1 MERKINSQT
10 DFDFDTKGKRLFLG
24 LSTFTLILMMLITTV
39 LWWFVSPRLH
49 EINEVLATVSLSAL
63 RIFFFILLLGT
74 ILVLLTSYT
83 GRNLLIARIAI
94 LAYIKILFPVTIFMG
109 SILGIS
115 KEKIRE
121 SFVHVNN
128 SFIRSLKKKLK
139 PSDILLLLPHCL
151 QHSDCLIRLT
161 YDIHKCEKCGK
172 CDIKDLSEIISR
184 HKITAAIATGGSL
197 ARKIIIENKP
207 KFIIA
212 VACERDLVE
221 GMREVFPIPIF
232 GVLNQRPQGPCINTK
247 VDTKKIDLALQALIT
262 NS

>member
-1 MERKINSQT
+1 MEKNSRT

-24 LSTFTLILMMLITTV
+24 LSTFTLILMMLITTI

-49 EINEVLATVSLSAL
+49 EINEVLAAVSLTAL
-63 RIFFFILLLGT
+63 RIFFFILLLGNV
-74 ILVLLTSYT
+74 LVMLTSYT
-83 GRNLLIARIAI
+83 GRNLLVAKIAI
-94 LAYIKILFPVTIFMG
+94 LAYIKILYPVTIFVA

-121 SFVHVNN
+121 SYVHVNN

-151 QHSDCLIRLT
+151 QNSDCLIRLT

-172 CDIKDLSEIISR
+172 CDIKDLCEIIYK
-184 HKITAAIATGGSL
+184 HKIKAAIATGGSL

-212 VACERDLVE
+212 VACDRDLVD

-232 GVLNQRPQGPCINTK
+232 GVLNQRPEGPCINTK
-247 VDTKKIDLALQALIT
+247 VDTKKIDSALNVLLT
-262 NS
+262 RS

>member
-1 MERKINSQT
+1 MEKDSKT
-10 DFDFDTKGKRLFLG
+10 DFNFDTKGKRLFLG
-24 LSTFTLILMMLITTV
+24 LSTLTLILMMVITTI

-49 EINEVLATVSLSAL
+49 DINSILANVSITAL
-63 RIFFFILLLGT
+63 RVFFFVLLLGT

-83 GRNLLIARIAI
+83 GKNLLVARIAI
-94 LAYIKILFPVTIFMG
+94 LAYIKILYPVTLFIASIF
-109 SILGIS
+109 GIS

-128 SFIRSLKKKLK
+128 SFIKAIRKKLK

-151 QHSDCLIRLT
+151 QNSECSIRLT
-161 YDIHKCEKCGK
+161 YDIMKCEKCGK
-172 CDIKDLSEIISR
+172 CDINDLCNIIE
-184 HKITAAIATGGSL
+184 KYNIKAAIATGGNL

-212 VACERDLVE
+212 VACDRDLVD

-232 GVLNQRPQGPCINTK
+232 GVLNERPEGPCINTR
-247 VDTKKIDLALQALIT
+247 VNSQKIDLALNALLEK
-262 NS
+262 